1 MVENR
6 RVMMTK
12 RLLKESIFELMKK
25 KPLNK
30 ITIKELCE
38 NADVNRTTFYKYYGD
53 QYSLVKEA
61 EDELLEKTSEFLK
74 NLSLEKEKIK
84 LLEEFITYV
93 KTNGEMF
100 DILLSKN
107 SDTDFRIRLMSV
119 AMKKVMAEKYEP
131 NIKEGDK
138 KYVYCMI
145 IMGAISTISLWIKS
159 NYDKSVKDVA
169 NLMYNLVLY
178 GLKGIEEEKN
188 MSV

>member
-131 NIKEGDK
+131 NIKEDDK

-159 NYDKSVKDVA
+159 NYDKSVEDVA

>member
-84 LLEEFITYV
+84 LLEEF
-93 KTNGEMF
+93 

-159 NYDKSVKDVA
+159 NYDKSVEDVA

>member
-1 MVENR
+1 MYQPEKLKAR
-6 RVMMTK
+6 R
-12 RLLKESIFELMKK
+12 
-25 KPLNK
+25 
-30 ITIKELCE
+30 KELKMTQKDI
-38 NADVNRTTFYKYYGD
+38 ADQLGITY
-53 QYSLVKEA
+53 QAYSAWERGIKQP
-61 EDELLEKTSEFLK
+61 SR
-74 NLSLEKEKIK
+74 EKIK

-159 NYDKSVKDVA
+159 NYDKSVEDVA

>member
-61 EDELLEKTSEFLK
+61 EDELLEKTSE
-74 NLSLEKEKIK
+74 
-84 LLEEFITYV
+84 
-93 KTNGEMF
+93 
-100 DILLSKN
+100 
-107 SDTDFRIRLMSV
+107 SV
-119 AMKKVMAEKYEP
+119 SYTHLC
-131 NIKEGDK
+131 G
-138 KYVYCMI
+138 
-145 IMGAISTISLWIKS
+145 
-159 NYDKSVKDVA
+159 A
-169 NLMYNLVLY
+169 NLPQDVLHHLIVRFFQESLNLPARTKYKYRDSIYTLFVL
-178 GLKGIEEEKN
+178 KA
-188 MSV
+188 